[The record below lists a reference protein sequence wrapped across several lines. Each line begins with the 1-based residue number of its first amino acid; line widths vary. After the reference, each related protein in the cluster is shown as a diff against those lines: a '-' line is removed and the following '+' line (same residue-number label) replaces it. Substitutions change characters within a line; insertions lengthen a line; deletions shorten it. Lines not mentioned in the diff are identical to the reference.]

1 MGARYAIVAALPSLP
16 SVWIQ
21 VCGPDLELN
30 VLSRKIKKKKLIY
43 SEIMPFLLFGVKKI
57 FFPIK

>member
-1 MGARYAIVAALPSLP
+1 MPSCLPSPSLP

-30 VLSRKIKKKKLIY
+30 ALSRKKKKKLIY
-43 SEIMPFLLFGVKKI
+43 SEIMPFLLFGVKI
-57 FFPIK
+57 SFFSP